1 MLQASKL
8 VYALILFPLIF
19 GAFISSVAAA
29 KSDIITGKPRVID
42 GDTIEVS
49 GRKIRL
55 HGVDA
60 PESRQTCQKGAVEWL
75 CGQEASKA
83 MRAIVGRSEVA
94 CEAIDTDRYGRI
106 VGRCVA
112 DGHDIAEALV
122 SQGLALAYRRYSK
135 DYVDAEAGAKASQLG
150 MWSGQFIPPWE
161 WRRGKRL
168 TAAPANDNEACAIK
182 GNISR
187 SGERIYHVPN
197 GYYYAK
203 TKISPDKGERYFC
216 TEDEAAAAGW
226 RKSNK

>member
-1 MLQASKL
+1 LAQTSYLFRAA
-8 VYALILFPLIF
+8 VILPLIV
-19 GAFISSVAAA
+19 GALISSVAAA

-49 GRKIRL
+49 GQKVRL

-60 PESRQTCQKGAVEWL
+60 PESRQTCQKGGVEWL
-75 CGQEASKA
+75 CGREASKA
-83 MRAIVGRSEVA
+83 MRIIVGRSEVA

-106 VGRCVA
+106 VGRCVT
-112 DGHDIAEALV
+112 GGNDIGEALV

-135 DYVDAEAGAKASQLG
+135 DYVDAESGAKASQLG
-150 MWSGQFIPPWE
+150 MWSGQFIPPWD

-168 TAAPANDNEACAIK
+168 ATAPINDNEVCAIK

-216 TEDEAAAAGW
+216 SEDEAAAAGW
-226 RKSNK
+226 RKSKK

>member
-1 MLQASKL
+1 MAQISFFFSTAFLL
-8 VYALILFPLIF
+8 PLIV
-19 GAFISSVAAA
+19 GALISSVAVA
-29 KSDIITGKPRVID
+29 KSDTITGEPRVID

-49 GRKIRL
+49 GQKIRI

-60 PESRQTCQKGAVEWL
+60 PESRQTCQKGGMEWL

-83 MRAIVGRSEVA
+83 MRAIVGRSKVA

-112 DGHDIAEALV
+112 DGRDIGEALV

-135 DYVDAEAGAKASQLG
+135 DYVDAEAGAKASKLG
-150 MWSGQFIPPWE
+150 MWSGQFVPPWD
-161 WRRGKRL
+161 WRAGKRL
-168 TAAPANDNEACAIK
+168 NTAPANDNAACTIK

-187 SGERIYHVPN
+187 SGERIYHVP
-197 GYYYAK
+197 GGQYHSR

-216 TEDEAAAAGW
+216 SEDDAAAAGW
-226 RKSNK
+226 RRSKR

>member
-1 MLQASKL
+1 MAQISFLL
-8 VYALILFPLIF
+8 RTTFLLPLIV
-19 GAFISSVAAA
+19 GALISSVAVA

-49 GRKIRL
+49 GQKVRL

-60 PESRQTCQKGAVEWL
+60 PESRQTCQKGGVEWL

-83 MRAIVGRSEVA
+83 MRTIVGRSEVA

-112 DGHDIAEALV
+112 DGHDIGEALV

-135 DYVDAEAGAKASQLG
+135 NYVDAEAGAKASQLG
-150 MWSGQFIPPWE
+150 MWSGQFIPPWD

-168 TAAPANDNEACAIK
+168 ATAPANDNEACKIK
-182 GNISR
+182 GNISG
-187 SGERIYHVPN
+187 SGERIYHVPS
-197 GYYYAK
+197 GQYYSR
-203 TKISPDKGERYFC
+203 TKISPDKGESYFC
-216 TEDEAAAAGW
+216 SEDEATAAGW
-226 RKSNK
+226 RKSQK